1 MRALQA
7 AFVVAATATNGYRT
21 TAAVATTT
29 FCCSFW
35 LNYNEH

>member
-21 TAAVATTT
+21 TAAFVAV
-29 FCCSFW
+29 FG
-35 LNYNEH
+35 